1 MAFEYR
7 FNAIRFLLKIEPLRF
22 KPSEKTEPFRF
33 KNSSGWF
40 CGLYTGHKHNPNG
53 NLQPFEK
60 EFQNYNKNEEEAQ
73 EKYFYGRI

>member
-40 CGLYTGHKHNPNG
+40 CGLYKIFIRPASFW
-53 NLQPFEK
+53 NLFQLFTTPFWCLN
-60 EFQNYNKNEEEAQ
+60 QSP
-73 EKYFYGRI
+73 III

>member
-40 CGLYTGHKHNPNG
+40 CGL
-53 NLQPFEK
+53 
-60 EFQNYNKNEEEAQ
+60 
-73 EKYFYGRI
+73 